1 MLNIRESG
9 VDKIIT
15 CVSHRIGIAVIIVLG
30 MLDYHAPPDISFLIF
45 YLPPVL
51 TVTWD
56 AGLIPGLILSIIS
69 ACFWFFDDVFGT
81 GVFRN
86 ELILYWNVF
95 SRFLVFILT
104 VKLISSLKERM
115 EKEKQAEQRQVAQEF
130 EIARQVQLRLLPAFI
145 PQMPGLRIAGI
156 CVPARQVGGDYYD
169 FLPLSSTRLAMA
181 IGDVSGKGL
190 PSALIM
196 AQLQGMVRSSVYS
209 YADDPAG
216 MVILLNRLLIEST
229 DINRFVSFFYG
240 VFDASSLTFTYV
252 NAGHNP
258 ALVLRN
264 EVNQKN
270 QIFHLSTTGA
280 VLGVNPDA
288 SYRVLSIGTK
298 PGDSL
303 VLYTDGIIEATNNI
317 EEEYGESRLVQA
329 ITNNHVTN
337 MNDLCHSILSDV
349 VRFSDSVPQQD
360 DMTLVV
366 FRISDAAKA
375 AA

>member
-1 MLNIRESG
+1 VLIKLPRAT
-9 VDKIIT
+9 VI
-15 CVSHRIGIAVIIVLG
+15 CIGIIVVILLG
-30 MLDYHAPPDISFLIF
+30 VLDYHAPPDISFLIF

-56 AGLIPGLILSIIS
+56 AGLVPGLVLSFLS
-69 ACFWFFDDVFGT
+69 AVLWFFDDVFGT

-86 ELILYWNVF
+86 EITLYWNVF

-115 EKEKQAEQRQVAQEF
+115 EKEKLAEQRQVAQEF
-130 EIARQVQLRLLPAFI
+130 EIARQVQLRLLPAYV
-145 PQMPGLRIAGI
+145 PQLPGLKLAGI

-169 FLPLSSTRLAMA
+169 FIPLSSTKLAIA

-190 PSALIM
+190 PSALTM
-196 AQLQGMVRSSVYS
+196 AQLQGMVRSSAYS
-209 YADDPAG
+209 FADDPAG
-216 MVILLNRLLIEST
+216 MMTLLNRLLIEST

-240 VFDASSLTFTYV
+240 IFDSKLLTFTYV
-252 NAGHNP
+252 NGGHNP

-264 EVNQKN
+264 SGP
-270 QIFHLSTTGA
+270 ILHLSTSGA

-288 SYRVLSIGTK
+288 VYRVLSITMK

-303 VLYTDGIIEATNNI
+303 VLYTDGITEATNNV
-317 EEEYGESRLVQA
+317 EEEYGEKRLVQA
-329 ITNNHVTN
+329 ITKNGVMN
-337 MNDLCHSILSDV
+337 MNELCHSILSDV
-349 VRFSDSVPQQD
+349 VQFSENVPQQD

-366 FRISDAAKA
+366 FKISDASKA

>member
-1 MLNIRESG
+1 LIKLPRAT
-9 VDKIIT
+9 VIF
-15 CVSHRIGIAVIIVLG
+15 IGIIVISLLG
-30 MLDYHAPPDISFLIF
+30 ELDYHAPPNISFLIF

-51 TVTWD
+51 LVTWD
-56 AGLIPGLILSIIS
+56 AGLVPGLVLSILA

-86 ELILYWNVF
+86 ELTLYWNVF
-95 SRFLVFILT
+95 SRFLVFIFT

-115 EKEKQAEQRQVAQEF
+115 EREKLAEQRQVAQEI
-130 EIARQVQLRLLPAFI
+130 EIARQVQLRLLPTFV
-145 PQMPGLRIAGI
+145 PQVRGLKLAGI

-169 FLPLSSTRLAMA
+169 FIPLSSTKLAIA

-190 PSALIM
+190 PSALTM
-196 AQLQGMVRSSVYS
+196 AQLQGMVRSSAYT

-216 MVILLNRLLIEST
+216 MITLLNRVLIDST

-240 VFDASSLTFTYV
+240 VFDATLLTFTYV

-264 EVNQKN
+264 GMNHPSDLHEPD
-270 QIFHLSTTGA
+270 QIFHLRTSGK
-280 VLGVNPDA
+280 VLGVDPDA
-288 SYRVLSIGTK
+288 VYRVLSITMK

-303 VLYTDGIIEATNNI
+303 VLYTDGIVEASNTD
-317 EEEYGESRLVQA
+317 EEEYGENRLVEA
-329 ITNNHVTN
+329 VASNNIPN
-337 MNDLCHSILSDV
+337 MNDLCHSVLSDV
-349 VRFSDSVPQQD
+349 IHFSDNVPQQD

-366 FRISDAAKA
+366 FRISDAIKA

>member
-1 MLNIRESG
+1 MIKLSRATVI
-9 VDKIIT
+9 
-15 CVSHRIGIAVIIVLG
+15 CVGIVVIILLG
-30 MLDYHAPPDISFLIF
+30 VLDYHAPPDISFLIF

-51 TVTWD
+51 AVTWD
-56 AGLIPGLILSIIS
+56 AGFIPGLGLSFIS
-69 ACFWFFDDVFGT
+69 AAFWFFDDVSGT

-86 ELILYWNVF
+86 EITLYWNVF

-115 EKEKQAEQRQVAQEF
+115 EKEKLAEQRQVAQEF
-130 EIARQVQLRLLPAFI
+130 EIARQVQLRLLPTYV
-145 PQMPGLRIAGI
+145 PQLPGLKLAGI

-169 FLPLSSTRLAMA
+169 FIPLSSTKLGIA

-190 PSALIM
+190 PSALTM
-196 AQLQGMVRSSVYS
+196 AQLQGMVRSSAYS

-216 MVILLNRLLIEST
+216 MMTLLNRLLIEST

-240 VFDASSLTFTYV
+240 IYDAKLLTFTYV
-252 NAGHNP
+252 NGGHNP

-264 EVNQKN
+264 SGP
-270 QIFHLSTTGA
+270 ILHLSTSGT
-280 VLGVNPDA
+280 VLGVDPDA
-288 SYRVLSIGTK
+288 IYRVLSITMT

-303 VLYTDGIIEATNNI
+303 VLYTDGIIEATNNV
-317 EEEYGESRLVQA
+317 EEEYGERRLVQA
-329 ITNNHVTN
+329 ITKNGVMN

-349 VRFSDSVPQQD
+349 VQFSENVPQQD

-366 FRISDAAKA
+366 FKISDATKA

>member
-1 MLNIRESG
+1 MLIKLPRATVICIG
-9 VDKIIT
+9 V
-15 CVSHRIGIAVIIVLG
+15 VVIILLG
-30 MLDYHAPPDISFLIF
+30 VLDYHAPPDISFLIF

-56 AGLIPGLILSIIS
+56 AGLVPGLVLSFLS
-69 ACFWFFDDVFGT
+69 AALWFFDDVFGT

-86 ELILYWNVF
+86 ELTLYWNVF

-115 EKEKQAEQRQVAQEF
+115 EKEKQAEQRQVAQEL
-130 EIARQVQLRLLPAFI
+130 EIARQVQLRLLPTYV
-145 PQMPGLRIAGI
+145 PQFQGLKLAGI

-169 FLPLSSTRLAMA
+169 FIPLSSTKLAIA

-190 PSALIM
+190 PSALTM
-196 AQLQGMVRSSVYS
+196 AQLQGMVRSNAYT

-216 MVILLNRLLIEST
+216 MMAILNRVLLEST

-240 VFDASSLTFTYV
+240 VFDAALLTFTYA

-264 EVNQKN
+264 ADP
-270 QIFHLSTTGA
+270 ILHLSTSGK
-280 VLGVNPDA
+280 VLGVDPDA
-288 SYRVLSIGTK
+288 NYRVRSIALK

-303 VLYTDGIIEATNNI
+303 VLYTDGIIEATNKI
-317 EEEYGESRLVQA
+317 EEEYGEKRLVDV
-329 ITNNHVTN
+329 ISKNGLTS
-337 MNDLCHSILSDV
+337 MNDLCNSVLSDV
-349 VRFSDSVPQQD
+349 VQFSDDVPQQD

-366 FRISDAAKA
+366 FRISEAAKA

>member
-1 MLNIRESG
+1 MLIKLSRAT
-9 VDKIIT
+9 VI
-15 CVSHRIGIAVIIVLG
+15 CVGIVVVILLG
-30 MLDYHAPPDISFLIF
+30 FLDYHAPPDISFLIF

-51 TVTWD
+51 IVTWD
-56 AGLIPGLILSIIS
+56 AGLVPGLVLSFLS
-69 ACFWFFDDVFGT
+69 AALWFFDDVFGT

-86 ELILYWNVF
+86 DIALYWNVF

-115 EKEKQAEQRQVAQEF
+115 EKEKLAEQRQVAQEF
-130 EIARQVQLRLLPAFI
+130 EIARQVQLRLLPTYV
-145 PQMPGLRIAGI
+145 PQLPGLKLAGI

-169 FLPLSSTRLAMA
+169 FIPLSSTKLAIA

-190 PSALIM
+190 PSALTM
-196 AQLQGMVRSSVYS
+196 AQLQGMVRSSAYS
-209 YADDPAG
+209 YANDPAG
-216 MVILLNRLLIEST
+216 MMTLLNRLLIEST

-240 VFDASSLTFTYV
+240 IFDAKLLTFTYV
-252 NAGHNP
+252 NGGHNP

-264 EVNQKN
+264 AGPVL
-270 QIFHLSTTGA
+270 HLSTSGA

-288 SYRVLSIGTK
+288 IYRVVSITMK

-303 VLYTDGIIEATNNI
+303 VLYTDGITEATNNV

-329 ITNNHVTN
+329 ITKNGVTN

-349 VRFSDSVPQQD
+349 VQFSENVPQQD

-366 FRISDAAKA
+366 FKISDASKA